1 MSGKSLS
8 ALYHNLNLFYIF
20 HSSPS
25 SPSFQLPSVCINAHL
40 LQATLLGGGGG
51 ERGDLNFN
59 LFEINYIIYDY
70 YAEWKVINHPVRG
83 GIPTSSATHDIY
95 TRYT

>member
-1 MSGKSLS
+1 MSGKSLG

-20 HSSPS
+20 HSS
-25 SPSFQLPSVCINAHL
+25 L
-40 LQATLLGGGGG
+40 LLHFSCLVFALMHTNFRQHCLGGGGG
-51 ERGDLNFN
+51 RKGRLSIN
-59 LFEINYIIYDY
+59 LFEINYMIFVY

-95 TRYT
+95 TMYT